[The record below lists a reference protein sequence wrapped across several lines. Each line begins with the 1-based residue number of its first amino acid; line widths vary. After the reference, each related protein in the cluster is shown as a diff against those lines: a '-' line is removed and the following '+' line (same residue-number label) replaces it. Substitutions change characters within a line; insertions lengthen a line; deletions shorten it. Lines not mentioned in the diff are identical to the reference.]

1 MRPQEGVFFEM
12 PRYQPPEGY
21 ITATEA
27 KQILNVSDS
36 MVRVHAQKGRIRYVV
51 PPGRKQGF
59 YLKRDVEKLAR
70 DLDLFLNID
79 AEVESS
85 QFMRASVEDL
95 PEIMEISKQ
104 LFGSGDREDR
114 VTPLEDRIA
123 LMNKNPDVFLVM
135 KREEQVIG
143 FTYMLPFKP
152 GTEKI
157 DQLLRADLAGEVS
170 ITPDDIVEFRMGQH
184 TQIYLVAI
192 GMKPSIHVSKRRVYA
207 SRLISNFMH
216 LIVDLG
222 GRGVVIENMTAVGF
236 SKEGRR
242 LLREFGFSEV
252 PPSIP
257 GKRVFTIKIA
267 ESGAPLIL
275 QYKQALAESGQ
286 TLSNR

>member
-1 MRPQEGVFFEM
+1 M
-12 PRYQPPEGY
+12 PRVQPPEGY

-27 KQILNVSDS
+27 KYILNVSDS

-51 PPGRKQGF
+51 PRGRKQGF
-59 YLKRDVEKLAR
+59 YLKKDVEKLAR
-70 DLDLFLNID
+70 DLNIFLNID
-79 AEVESS
+79 AEVEAS
-85 QFMRASVEDL
+85 QFSPASVEDL

-104 LFGSGDREDR
+104 LFGSGDRDDR
-114 VTPLEDRIA
+114 VTPLEDRKA
-123 LMNKNPDVFLVM
+123 LLLKNPDVFYIL

-143 FTYMLPFKP
+143 FTYILPFKP
-152 GTEKI
+152 ESDKI
-157 DQLLRADLAGEVS
+157 QKLLRASLAGEVD
-170 ITPDDIVEFRMGQH
+170 ITPDDIVEFKVGQH

-192 GMKPSIHVSKRRVYA
+192 GMKPSIHISKRRIYA

-216 LIVDLG
+216 VIIDLG
-222 GRGVVIENMTAVGF
+222 RQGVVIETMTAMGY

-252 PPSIP
+252 PPLVP
-257 GKRVFTIKIA
+257 GKRVFTLKLK

-286 TLSNR
+286 HF

>member
-1 MRPQEGVFFEM
+1 M
-12 PRYQPPEGY
+12 PRVQPPEGY

-27 KQILNVSDS
+27 KHILNVSDS
-36 MVRVHAQKGRIRYVV
+36 MVRIHAQKGRIGYIV

-59 YLKRDVEKLAR
+59 YLKRDVEKLAH
-70 DLDLFLNID
+70 DLDVFLNID
-79 AEVESS
+79 AEVEAS
-85 QFMRASVEDL
+85 QFTRASVEDL
-95 PEIMEISKQ
+95 PEIMEISRQ

-123 LMNKNPDVFLVM
+123 LMTKTPDVFHVL

-143 FTYMLPFKP
+143 FTYMLPFRQ

-157 DQLLRADLAGEVS
+157 AQLLRADLAGEVS
-170 ITPDDIVEFRMGQH
+170 ITPDDIVELTMGQS

-192 GMKPSIHVSKRRVYA
+192 GMRPNIHISKRRVYA
-207 SRLISNFMH
+207 ARLISNFMH

-222 GRGVVIENMTAVGF
+222 RKGVVIESMTAVGF

-252 PPSIP
+252 PPLIP

-275 QYKQALAESGQ
+275 EYKRALAESGQ
-286 TLSNR
+286 HL